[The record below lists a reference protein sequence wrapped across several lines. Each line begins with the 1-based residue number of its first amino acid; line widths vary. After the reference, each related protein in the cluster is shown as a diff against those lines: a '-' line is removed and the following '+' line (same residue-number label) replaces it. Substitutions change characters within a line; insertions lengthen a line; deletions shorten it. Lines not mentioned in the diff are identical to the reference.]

1 MARTSIGTSVP
12 TSGRGPS
19 LSDRIVLANMQ
30 FEGKHGYHDWEK
42 ADPQRFEVDVELVVD
57 VQPAGLE
64 DDIARTVDYRGV
76 YATVRQVVEST
87 TFNLIEA
94 LAEAI
99 AHELLGGQ
107 PLAHEVVVRV
117 RKPEV
122 KLGGPLDNAAVE
134 IRRVRAAPNG
144 NGNGGA

>member
-1 MARTSIGTSVP
+1 MT
-12 TSGRGPS
+12 
-19 LSDRIVLANMQ
+19 DRISLTNMVFQ
-30 FEGKHGYHDWEK
+30 ARHGVNDWEK
-42 ADPQRFEVDVELVVD
+42 AEAQRFEVDVELAVD

-76 YATVRQVVEST
+76 YATTRQVVEST

-99 AHELLGGQ
+99 AHEILGDQ
-107 PLAHEVVVRV
+107 PLVREVVVRV

-122 KLGGPLDNAAVE
+122 RLGGPLDHASVE
-134 IRRVRAAPNG
+134 IRRVRAAANG
-144 NGNGGA
+144 SGAG